1 MACLPGEENSMKRK
15 TALPVFAVL
24 SALMIFAAA
33 VPGCSRSSGFTGCT
47 GGTGCSKEG
56 KKASESI
63 FSRSGGTL
71 NVTVYAYCPCAKC
84 NTKKWKGMVSTGQ
97 KMKKLLAEGKNICA
111 ADTSVIPM
119 GSIVTYNGRDYVVAD
134 TGRVIKGNTI
144 NILLN
149 THREVYAFG
158 VKRDQ
163 TISWRK

>member
-1 MACLPGEENSMKRK
+1 M
-15 TALPVFAVL
+15 
-24 SALMIFAAA
+24 
-33 VPGCSRSSGFTGCT
+33 
-47 GGTGCSKEG
+47 
-56 KKASESI
+56 
-63 FSRSGGTL
+63 

-97 KMKKLLAEGKNICA
+97 KMKRLLAEGKNICA
-111 ADTSVIPM
+111 ADPGVIPM